1 MDVVSDQQNRTITIR
16 ISKAFYEKE
25 AVLAATHALSAYCRN
40 RIEPEPAGQVTVSL
54 ELLDS
59 YREIDLGELEHKFC
73 NALLDQQLRLELER
87 RYGPIRQLIV
97 QHAFAPLQNLQ
108 AEVKKIAGRE

>member
-1 MDVVSDQQNRTITIR
+1 MDVVSDPQNRILTIR
-16 ISKAFYEKE
+16 ISKAIYEKE
-25 AVLAATHALSAYCRN
+25 AVLAAAYALSGYCRN
-40 RIEPEPAGQVTVSL
+40 RIEPEPAGQVTVTL

-59 YREIDLGELEHKFC
+59 CREIDLGELEHKFC
-73 NALLDQQLRLELER
+73 NALLGQQLRLELER
-87 RYGPIRQLIV
+87 RYGPLRRLIV